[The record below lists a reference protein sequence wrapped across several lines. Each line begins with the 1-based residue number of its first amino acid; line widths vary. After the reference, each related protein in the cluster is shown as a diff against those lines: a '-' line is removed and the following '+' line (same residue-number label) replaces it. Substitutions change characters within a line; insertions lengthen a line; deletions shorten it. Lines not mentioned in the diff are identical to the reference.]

1 MFTSNKKKVLS
12 LMIPVLSLTLFGCN
26 DDDSRGLADQ
36 PYERTEFL
44 LGTVANMRVFN
55 QDGEDAMDKA
65 FDRVKE
71 LDEWFSMQN
80 PDSEIS
86 EVNRQAGIEP
96 VEVSEEVFY
105 VMERALHFAEE
116 SGGSFDPT
124 IGAVTS
130 LWGIGQEYA
139 AVPDQDELDAAVA
152 VVDYQLVELDEDNQ
166 TIYLQEEGMVLDLGA
181 IAKGYITDEAARV
194 LVEEGVNTA
203 IVDLGGDIVV
213 VGNSTRG
220 ENDPWNVGIQN
231 PYGDRGD
238 IIGMVP
244 VSDRAIVT
252 SGIYER
258 LVRDG
263 DDEYHHLMNPD
274 TGYPFE
280 NNISGISIIADNA
293 MDADAIANIAFSLG
307 VEEGLDYIN
316 GLEGVEVIYTTND
329 LEVFV
334 SEGITEDVEINH
346 NDFEKVN

>member
-1 MFTSNKKKVLS
+1 MFTVNKKIGLALLV
-12 LMIPVLSLTLFGCN
+12 PVVSAGLAACGES
-26 DDDSRGLADQ
+26 DPRGLANE
-36 PYERTEFL
+36 PYDRTEFL
-44 LGTVANMRVFN
+44 LGTVANIRVYN
-55 QDGEDAMDKA
+55 EGKEEALDKA
-65 FDRVKE
+65 FDRVQE

-96 VEVSEEVFY
+96 VEVSEEVFL
-105 VMERALHFAEE
+105 VMERALHFAKE
-116 SGGSFDPT
+116 SDGSFDPT

-139 AVPDQDELDAAVA
+139 AVPDPDELAQAVD
-152 VVDYQLVELDEDNQ
+152 VVDFNKVELNEENQ

-203 IVDLGGDIVV
+203 IIDLGGDIVV

-220 ENDPWNVGIQN
+220 EDQPWNVGIQN
-231 PYGDRGD
+231 PYGDRGQ

-263 DDEYHHLMNPD
+263 EDEYHHLMNPD
-274 TGYPFE
+274 TGFPFE
-280 NNISGISIIADNA
+280 NNISGISVIADNA
-293 MDADAIANIAFSLG
+293 MDADAIANIAFSKG
-307 VEEGLDYIN
+307 VEAGLEYIN
-316 GLEGVEVIYTTND
+316 SLEDVEVIYTTGD
-329 LEVFV
+329 WEVFV
-334 SEGITEDVEINH
+334 SEGLKDSVQISDD
-346 NDFEKVN
+346 DFERAN

>member
-1 MFTSNKKKVLS
+1 MFTRSKQLGWA
-12 LMIPVLSLTLFGCN
+12 LLLPVLSTGLMACEES
-26 DDDSRGLADQ
+26 DPRGLASE
-36 PYERTEFL
+36 PYDRTEFL
-44 LGTVANMRVFN
+44 LGTVANIRVYN
-55 QDGEDAMDKA
+55 EGKEEALDKA
-65 FDRVKE
+65 FERVKE

-86 EVNRQAGIEP
+86 EVNRQAGVEP
-96 VEVSEEVFY
+96 VEVSEEVFL
-105 VMERALHFAEE
+105 VMERALYFAEE

-139 AVPDQDELDAAVA
+139 AVPDPDELAQAVE
-152 VVDYQLVELDEDNQ
+152 VVDFNRVELNEEDQ

-220 ENDPWNVGIQN
+220 EDEPWNVGIQN
-231 PYGDRGD
+231 PYGERGQ

-263 DDEYHHLMNPD
+263 EDEYHHLMNPD
-274 TGYPFE
+274 TGFPFE
-280 NNISGISIIADNA
+280 NNISGISVIADNA
-293 MDADAIANIAFSLG
+293 MDADAIANIAFSKG
-307 VEEGLDYIN
+307 VEAGLDYIN
-316 GLEGVEVIYTTND
+316 GLEDVEVIYTTSD
-329 LEVFV
+329 WEVFV
-334 SEGITEDVEINH
+334 SDGLKDSVQISDD
-346 NDFEKVN
+346 DFERAN

>member
-12 LMIPVLSLTLFGCN
+12 LMIPVLSLTLFACN
-26 DDDSRGLADQ
+26 DDDSRGLAEQ

-220 ENDPWNVGIQN
+220 EDDPWNVGIQN

>member
-1 MFTSNKKKVLS
+1 MFTRNKTKVLS
-12 LMIPVLSLTLFGCN
+12 IVLPALSLTLFACGEE
-26 DDDSRGLADQ
+26 DSRNLADQ

-55 QDGEDAMDKA
+55 EDGEEAMDKA
-65 FDRVKE
+65 FDRVIE
-71 LDEWFSMQN
+71 LDERFSTYN
-80 PDSEIS
+80 PDSEVS

-96 VEVSEEVFY
+96 VEVTDEVFF
-105 VMERALHFAEE
+105 VMERALHFAEQ

-124 IGAVTS
+124 IGAVTT
-130 LWGIGQEYA
+130 LWGIGQEDA
-139 AVPDQDELDAAVA
+139 AVPDPDELAAAVE
-152 VVDYQLVELDEDNQ
+152 VVDYQMVELDEENQ
-166 TIYLQEEGMVLDLGA
+166 TIYLKEEGMVLDLGA

-194 LVEEGVNTA
+194 LVEEGVDTA

-220 ENDPWNVGIQN
+220 LEDPWNVGIQN
-231 PYGDRGD
+231 PYGNRGD

-263 DDEYHHLMNPD
+263 DDEYHHLMNPE
-274 TGYPFE
+274 TGFPFE

-293 MDADAIANIAFSLG
+293 TDADAIANIAFSLG

-316 GLEGVEVIYTTND
+316 GLEGVEVIYTTNEF
-329 LEVFV
+329 EVFA
-334 SEGITEDVEINH
+334 SDGIADDVEINN
-346 NDFEKVN
+346 NDFEMMN

>member
-1 MFTSNKKKVLS
+1 MFTCNKKKALS
-12 LMIPVLSLTLFGCN
+12 IILPVLSLTLFACN
-26 DDDSRGLADQ
+26 EEDSRNLADQ

-55 QDGEDAMDKA
+55 EGGEEAMDKA
-65 FDRVKE
+65 FERVQE
-71 LDEWFSMQN
+71 LDEWFAMQN

-96 VEVSEEVFY
+96 VEVSDEVFL
-105 VMERALHFAEE
+105 VMERALHYAEE

-124 IGAVTS
+124 IGAITS

-139 AVPDQDELDAAVA
+139 AVPNQDELEAALE
-152 VVDYQLVELDEDNQ
+152 VVNYQLVELDEENQ
-166 TIYLQEEGMVLDLGA
+166 TIFLQEEGMVLDLGA

-194 LVEEGVNTA
+194 LVEEGVDTA

-220 ENDPWNVGIQN
+220 PDDPWNVGIQN

-244 VSDRAIVT
+244 VTDRAIVT

-274 TGYPFE
+274 TGYPFQ
-280 NNISGISIIADNA
+280 NNISGISVIADNA
-293 MDADAIANIAFSLG
+293 MDADALANIAFSLG
-307 VEEGLDYIN
+307 VEDGLDYIN
-316 GLEGVEVIYTTND
+316 GLEGVEVIYTTNER
-329 LEVFV
+329 EVFV
-334 SEGITEDVEINH
+334 SEGITDDVEINH

>member
-1 MFTSNKKKVLS
+1 MFTRNKTKVLS
-12 LMIPVLSLTLFGCN
+12 IVLPALSLTLFACGEE
-26 DDDSRGLADQ
+26 DSRNLADQ

-55 QDGEDAMDKA
+55 EDGEEAMDKA
-65 FDRVKE
+65 FDRVIE
-71 LDEWFSMQN
+71 LDERFSTYN
-80 PDSEIS
+80 PDSEVS

-96 VEVSEEVFY
+96 VEVTDEVFF
-105 VMERALHFAEE
+105 VMERALHFAEQ

-124 IGAVTS
+124 IGAVTA
-130 LWGIGQEYA
+130 LWGIGQEDA
-139 AVPDQDELDAAVA
+139 AVPDPDELAAAVE
-152 VVDYQLVELDEDNQ
+152 VVDYQMVELDEENQ
-166 TIYLQEEGMVLDLGA
+166 TIYLKEEGMVLDLGA

-194 LVEEGVNTA
+194 LVEEGVDTA

-220 ENDPWNVGIQN
+220 LEDPWNVGIQN
-231 PYGDRGD
+231 PYGNRGD

-263 DDEYHHLMNPD
+263 DDEYHHLMNPE
-274 TGYPFE
+274 TGFPFE

-293 MDADAIANIAFSLG
+293 TDADAIANIAFSLG

-316 GLEGVEVIYTTND
+316 GLEGVEVIYTTNEF
-329 LEVFV
+329 EVFV
-334 SEGITEDVEINH
+334 SDGIADDVEINN
-346 NDFEKVN
+346 NDFEMMN